1 MDCKQAYCLLHK
13 HVNSTRKYLL
23 SYFPSI
29 PQHLDRVLPWTWC
42 SINIYWMINEE
53 WMFQNWNNSPDEEGI
68 KIASHAFTCWV
79 VLTQMSSLCDYHL
92 SSVFT
97 FKLRLLCILYISE
110 ILKYT
115 MFHYDSECLISPV
128 IQKKRKKKDHTIQA
142 KGKYTKWNS
151 KSTLVKVTFCEKKQ
165 LEIYNK

>member
-1 MDCKQAYCLLHK
+1 MDYKQAYYLLHK
-13 HVNSTRKYLL
+13 HVNSMRKYVL

-42 SINIYWMINEE
+42 SINTYWMINEE
-53 WMFQNWNNSPDEEGI
+53 WMFQNWNNSPYEEGI
-68 KIASHAFTCWV
+68 KIASHACTCWA
-79 VLTQMSSLCDYHL
+79 VLSQMCSLHDYHL

-128 IQKKRKKKDHTIQA
+128 IQKKRKKKKTTLSRQKANIQSEIVRVLWW
-142 KGKYTKWNS
+142 KWHFVKRNS
-151 KSTLVKVTFCEKKQ
+151 
-165 LEIYNK
+165 